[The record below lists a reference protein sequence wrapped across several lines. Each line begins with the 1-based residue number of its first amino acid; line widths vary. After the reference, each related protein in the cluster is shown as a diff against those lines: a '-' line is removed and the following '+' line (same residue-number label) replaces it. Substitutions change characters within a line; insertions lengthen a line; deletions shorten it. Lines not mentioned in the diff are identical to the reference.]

1 VINHSRTDHYS
12 IYDPH
17 LLRFRAR
24 LTRAMIILLFCLLGI
39 WLLTDLAFASLS
51 MPQGTWEFGFDL
63 TAIIVLSIVGG
74 IAYFFSRRSYYNRAG
89 IVLGSGIFAASLAA
103 ALLLTDNLM
112 LPSFGFLMAI
122 MVVGSIDGGKLVYS
136 FAGVAWIVM
145 ALSRWGITQLWR
157 GDVPLSFGVYDFII
171 LTGQA
176 GLFLGT
182 AALIHTLSAQIHN
195 TLDRLHS
202 QTEQL
207 TRLAHTDPLTG
218 LANRRHL
225 LDQLQ
230 REFTRAHRYRRPL
243 SLIYLDLDGFKS
255 INDRFGHLF
264 GDEVLCGVATA
275 MSAVLRSADLL
286 ARIGGDEFAVLLPET
301 NIEGAQRVTLK
312 LRKALSAFSNHL
324 GPKLPTLTFCAGVG
338 QLREDDQSIE
348 DLLARSDE
356 AQYKAKDAGKAQTR
370 TQDEFGQLPLFERI

>member
-1 VINHSRTDHYS
+1 MIVI
-12 IYDPH
+12 
-17 LLRFRAR
+17 
-24 LTRAMIILLFCLLGI
+24 LFCLLAA

-51 MPQGTWEFGFDL
+51 VQQEGWEFGFDL
-63 TAIIVLSIVGG
+63 TAIILLSILGG
-74 IAYFFSRRSYYNRAG
+74 IAYFYSSRGYYERAG
-89 IVLGSGIFAASLAA
+89 IILGSGIFAASLAA
-103 ALLLTDNLM
+103 ALLVTENL
-112 LPSFGFLMAI
+112 LFPSIGFLMAI
-122 MVVGSIDGGKLVYS
+122 MVVGSTEGGKLVYAFS
-136 FAGVAWIVM
+136 GVAWIVM
-145 ALSRWGITQLWR
+145 VLSRWGVTQLWR
-157 GDVPLSFGVYDFII
+157 GPVPLSFGVPDTVFLI
-171 LTGQA
+171 GQA

-182 AALIHTLSAQIHN
+182 AALIHTLTEQIHH
-195 TLDRLHS
+195 TLERLHS

-207 TRLAHTDPLTG
+207 TRLALTDPLTG

-225 LDQLQ
+225 LEQLQ

-243 SLIYLDLDGFKS
+243 SLIYLDLDGFKA

-264 GDEVLCGVATA
+264 GDEILRGVATA

-301 NIEGAQRVTLK
+301 TIDGAERVTLK
-312 LRKALSAFSNHL
+312 LRKALSAYSNHL
-324 GPKLPTLTFCAGVG
+324 GPTLPTLTFCAGVG

-370 TQDEFGQLPLFERI
+370 TQDEFGQLPLFERV